1 MAIER
6 NAKLRAAYFKAH
18 PTAICDA
25 CQMDAAKRFPWAKAM
40 LEIHHLLPL
49 SSGTRVEQSG
59 TVFSDLAPLCPT
71 CHRGVHRYYEEW
83 LRSRGRV
90 DFTGVDESR
99 RVYQAARRQIRK
111 LRDA

>member
-40 LEIHHLLPL
+40 LEIHHLTFPGCGTSMTAHVFPL
-49 SSGTRVEQSG
+49 QLG
-59 TVFSDLAPLCPT
+59 CW
-71 CHRGVHRYYEEW
+71 Y
-83 LRSRGRV
+83 GR
-90 DFTGVDESR
+90 TMM
-99 RVYQAARRQIRK
+99 
-111 LRDA
+111 